1 MIAILLALVS
11 SGVLPLPCARAE
23 ARTLGV
29 GFRSHDDH
37 EMFGKLTLPA
47 GTPRA
52 VVVYVQTAEGMTVDM
67 RRPSARGGTFDYFEL
82 YRAKLPA
89 LQLGFFS
96 YEGRGIRMGDA
107 PPRYETIER
116 ALYDTSTLANK
127 VEDALAAVRAVR
139 AQPELAGVRVLLLG
153 ASEGTLLAAQAAA
166 RAPDEIQG
174 LALYG
179 VMAENMRATF
189 RYILSEGAFL
199 AYRGYFDA
207 DQDGKITPA
216 EFEADPRRFRAQ
228 ALGDAAFEALDQD
241 GDGLLLLADLVAQA
255 QPLLDAVAQ
264 EDFELLDR
272 WAQLAAGVSTPKDW
286 FRDHFAQ
293 PPLWDSLARLDIP
306 VGFFHGGRDTNT
318 PIAAVQALEQQ
329 ARAAGKSQF
338 LFEYFS
344 KADHSLNIGSY
355 FANGSLPDGH
365 AALFAFLDEAAGGR

>member
-1 MIAILLALVS
+1 MIAILLAFVS
-11 SGVLPLPCARAE
+11 FVVLPLPSAQAG
-23 ARTLGV
+23 ARTLEV
-29 GFRSHDDH
+29 AFRSHDEH

-116 ALYDTSTLANK
+116 ARYDTSTLANK

-189 RYILSEGAFL
+189 RYILSDGAFL

-207 DQDGKITPA
+207 DQDGRITPA
-216 EFEADPRRFRAQ
+216 EFEADPRRFRAH
-228 ALGDAAFEALDQD
+228 ALGDAAFEALDKD
-241 GDGLLLLADLVAQA
+241 GDGLLLLPDLVAQA

-264 EDFELLDR
+264 ENFELLDR

-293 PPLWDSLARLDIP
+293 PPLWDSLAPLDIP

-329 ARAAGKSQF
+329 ALAAGKSQF

-344 KADHSLNIGSY
+344 KADHSLNIASY
-355 FANGSLPDGH
+355 FVNGSLPDGH